1 MEKVLRSRSLIS
13 RGFQRARLST
23 GAGLTHV
30 KSDGSPGMVDVSA
43 KSSTHRKAHAR
54 ATVVLPPEVSALIDY
69 EKNDIFGKKGAVF
82 VTAKIAGVMALKKT
96 SDLIPFCHPI
106 GIESSDIDIAVEGED
121 KDEQSHV
128 IIDCH
133 TATTGK
139 TGVEMEALMGAT
151 QAALCIYD
159 MLKAVSHDIVIKDV
173 RLMAKSGG
181 KATFARDSDTSK

>member
-1 MEKVLRSRSLIS
+1 MMMKSRSAASWLLC
-13 RGFQRARLST
+13 RARLST

-30 KSDGSPGMVDVSA
+30 KSDGSPGMVDIA
-43 KSSTHRKAHAR
+43 EKLTTHRKAHAR
-54 ATVVLPPEVSALIDY
+54 ATVVLPPEVTALIDY

-106 GIESSDIDIAVEGED
+106 SIESSDIDINVVA
-121 KDEQSHV
+121 KDNEEQSNV

-133 TATTGK
+133 TSTTGK

-151 QAALCIYD
+151 QAALCVYD
-159 MLKAVSHDIVIKDV
+159 MLKAVSHDIIIKDV

-181 KATFARDSDTSK
+181 KAVFTRD